1 MSLQDIENYR
11 RTISEVARVLRD
23 RGRFIFSISHPCFE
37 TVIVNGKRVRST
49 RRYFGTIKYPI
60 KWEMKRLVKSFRTTS
75 FHRTLTD
82 YFDALH
88 RSKLFVSRLVEPR
101 PTQEGLLKHP
111 PLREV
116 LVRPQSVII
125 EAIKITDE

>member
-1 MSLQDIENYR
+1 
-11 RTISEVARVLRD
+11 
-23 RGRFIFSISHPCFE
+23 
-37 TVIVNGKRVRST
+37 VNGKRVSAT

-60 KWEMKRLVKSFRTTS
+60 KWEMKRLVKPFMTTS

-88 RSKLFVSRLVEPR
+88 RSKLFVLMLVEPR
-101 PTQEGLLKHP
+101 PTQEGLLEHP

-116 LVRPQSVII
+116 LARPQSVII
-125 EAIKITDE
+125 ESIKITDE